1 MPPAPQRS
9 EPRVLKA
16 SDNLWCHVVSTQAA
30 PQAGVPDLARKNPL
44 SALALNESLFC
55 LYSAVTEKESFTSE
69 SISEEEQDLSG
80 TWKEAETLKR
90 KPVGL
95 KPLEAI

>member
-44 SALALNESLFC
+44 STLALNESLFC
-55 LYSAVTEKESFTSE
+55 LYSALTEKSHSPVRVSLRRSRTFQEP
-69 SISEEEQDLSG
+69 G
-80 TWKEAETLKR
+80 KR
-90 KPVGL
+90 L
-95 KPLEAI
+95 KP